1 VRWRGR
7 GVLYDGGGFEAKG
20 RVALVVPKL
29 QNLLWSLG
37 YVHVV
42 GTDLVIVR
50 PFSYSMDFGTAY

>member
-1 VRWRGR
+1 MERQ
-7 GVLYDGGGFEAKG
+7 GGSLRRRRVYVEAKG